1 MPSRE
6 GLRRLVVARIRAES
20 TDILSL
26 ELEDPDGLPLPPWEP
41 GAHIDV
47 QLVTRQ
53 QRQYSLCGDPRDR
66 FHYRIAVLREEL
78 SRGASLYIHGHLREG
93 RTVHVGEPRNLFPL
107 LPAERHLLLAA
118 GIGITPLLPM
128 ARELERRGAE
138 WSLRYA
144 VRGAERLPFRNE
156 LEEFGD
162 RVVLHSRDH
171 APRLDLRALLADPE
185 PQPGLAVYAC
195 GPARFTDAVEGA
207 MRAWPP
213 GSLHLERF
221 EPKAGIVRPNGP
233 FTVVC
238 SRSEKSVEVPAEL
251 SMLKALEIAGVE
263 LPGSCLR
270 GVCGACAVTVV
281 AGHAEHRDSLTT
293 DEASATLYP
302 CVSRSLTPELTIDV

>member
-1 MPSRE
+1 MPSRK
-6 GLRRLVVARIRAES
+6 GLRPLVVTRIHEES

-26 ELEDPDGLPLPPWEP
+26 ELGHSGGDPLPPWQP

-47 QLVTRQ
+47 QLITRQ
-53 QRQYSLCGDPRDR
+53 QRQYSLCGDPDDR
-66 FHYRIAVLREEL
+66 SRYRIAVLREEL

-107 LPAERHLLLAA
+107 LPAERYLLLAA

-128 ARELERRGAE
+128 ARELERWGAA
-138 WSLRYA
+138 WSLHYA
-144 VRGAERLPFRNE
+144 VRGAERLPFRSE

-162 RVVLHSRDH
+162 RVTLHSRDH
-171 APRLDLRALLADPE
+171 APRLDLAALLAE
-185 PQPGLAVYAC
+185 PKPQSGPAVYAC
-195 GPARFTDAVEGA
+195 GPARFTDAVEEA
-207 MRAWPP
+207 MSSWPP

-221 EPKAGIVRPNGP
+221 EPKAGIVRPNEP
-233 FTVVC
+233 FTVVGA
-238 SRSEKSVEVPAEL
+238 RSQKTVEVPAEL
-251 SMLKALEIAGVE
+251 TMLKALEIAGIE
-263 LPGSCLR
+263 LAGSCLR

-293 DEASATLYP
+293 DEASSTVYP